1 MAVLRRVLGLSLQQG
16 LLFRETTLDEALVQR
31 VLWRQLL
38 KQGCVRRVR
47 RLAQAWQRLVQV
59 ASLPLRAGQA
69 LNPKLSL
76 MLSRARRA
84 PSRQG

>member
-16 LLFRETTLDEALVQR
+16 LLFREIALDEALVQ
-31 VLWRQLL
+31 
-38 KQGCVRRVR
+38 RVR